1 MQRFK
6 YDYVA
11 SKNLVTIIPIATMIL
26 IPILSTIVLIIGKKG
41 FAMIFTSLVACG
53 TYWYLETLPAE
64 PSFHVTIC
72 IVGVAFFY
80 SLYSS
85 VIWASMT
92 LVVPQQGTSVALG
105 LATTMQNILM
115 TTLPLYFGE
124 VNKPRSITAYNN
136 SLFSLK
142 IISIGGLVASILV
155 TVVDLKTGQ
164 RLNLPENDKRV
175 LDQKSKASDN
185 FRKITML
192 SSKTKSS
199 KSRSVLEENN

>member
-41 FAMIFTSLVACG
+41 FAMILTSLVACG

-105 LATTMQNILM
+105 LATTLQNILM

-199 KSRSVLEENN
+199 KSRSV